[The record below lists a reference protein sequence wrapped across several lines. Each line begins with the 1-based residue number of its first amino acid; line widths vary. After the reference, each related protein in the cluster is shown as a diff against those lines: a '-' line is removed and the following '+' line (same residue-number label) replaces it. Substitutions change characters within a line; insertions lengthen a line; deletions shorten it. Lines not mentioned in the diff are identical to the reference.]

1 MTIPAANRMWN
12 PTFLKTDLVVE
23 RAKNGDITAFGEL
36 YTLYKTPVYNLCFRL
51 TKGAAADAEDLT
63 QEVFLQVFRKVNSF
77 RSEAAFGSWLYRV
90 STNIAMMH
98 LRKRRV
104 EEMPIEVLELGSRAL
119 MSAST
124 SGSRDRCDPVKR
136 IALLRALRG
145 LSRNRRT
152 IIFLHDL
159 NGFTHNEVAQCLGV
173 TPSTSKARLYQAH
186 RKLRESLGGTDVRTR
201 RSLTPCN
208 ILRSIDLDTLTG

>member
-23 RAKNGDITAFGEL
+23 RARNGDITAFGEL

-51 TKGAAADAEDLT
+51 TKGVADAEDLT
-63 QEVFLQVFRKVNSF
+63 QEVFLQVFRKVNGF
-77 RSEAAFGSWLYRV
+77 RGESAFGSWLYRV
-90 STNIAMMH
+90 ATNVAMMH

-104 EEMPIEVLELGSRAL
+104 EEIPIEVLELRSRAL
-119 MSAST
+119 LSAST
-124 SGSRDRCDPVKR
+124 SGSRDQGDPAQRV
-136 IALLRALRG
+136 ALLRALRG

-152 IIFLHDL
+152 LILLYDL

-173 TPSTSKARLYQAH
+173 TATTSKARLYQAH
-186 RKLRESLGGTDVRTR
+186 RKLREALGGTDARTR
-201 RSLTPCN
+201 RSLARVHGNTP
-208 ILRSIDLDTLTG
+208 TLMARPPI

>member
-51 TKGAAADAEDLT
+51 TKGVADAEDLT
-63 QEVFLQVFRKVNSF
+63 QEVFLQVFRKVKGF
-77 RSEAAFGSWLYRV
+77 RGEAAFGSWLYRV
-90 STNIAMMH
+90 ATNVAMMH

-104 EEMPIEVLELGSRAL
+104 EEIPIEVLELGSRAL
-119 MSAST
+119 LSAST
-124 SGSRDRCDPVKR
+124 SGSRDHCDPVQR
-136 IALLRALRG
+136 VALLRALRG

-152 IIFLHDL
+152 LILLYDL

-173 TPSTSKARLYQAH
+173 TATTSKARLYQAH
-186 RKLRESLGGTDVRTR
+186 RKLREALGGTDVRTR
-201 RSLTPCN
+201 RSLTPCS
-208 ILRSIDLDTLTG
+208 ILRSIDLDTLGG

>member
-1 MTIPAANRMWN
+1 MTIPAGNRMWN

-63 QEVFLQVFRKVNSF
+63 QDVFLQVFRKVNSF
-77 RSEAAFGSWLYRV
+77 RGEAAFGSWLYRV
-90 STNIAMMH
+90 ATNVAMMH
-98 LRKRRV
+98 LRKRHV
-104 EEMPIEVLELGSRAL
+104 EEIPIEVLELRSRAL
-119 MSAST
+119 SSAST
-124 SGSRDRCDPVKR
+124 PGSRDHCDPVQR
-136 IALLRALRG
+136 VALVRALRG

-152 IIFLHDL
+152 LILLYDL

-173 TPSTSKARLYQAH
+173 TATTSKARLYQAH
-186 RKLRESLGGTDVRTR
+186 RKLRESLTGADGRTH
-201 RSLTPCN
+201 
-208 ILRSIDLDTLTG
+208 

>member
-12 PTFLKTDLVVE
+12 PTFLKADLIVE

-77 RSEAAFGSWLYRV
+77 RGEAAFGSWLYRV
-90 STNIAMMH
+90 ATNIAMMH
-98 LRKRRV
+98 LRKQRV
-104 EEMPIEVLELGSRAL
+104 EEVPIEVLELRSSTL
-119 MSAST
+119 LST
-124 SGSRDRCDPVKR
+124 STTGSHDRCDPVKR

-145 LSRNRRT
+145 LSKNGKAL
-152 IIFLHDL
+152 ILLYDI
-159 NGFTHNEVAQCLGV
+159 NGFTHNEVAQSLGV
-173 TPSTSKARLYQAH
+173 TAGTSKTRLYQAH
-186 RKLRESLGGTDVRTR
+186 RKLRESLTGADVRHH
-201 RSLTPCN
+201 
-208 ILRSIDLDTLTG
+208 

>member
-1 MTIPAANRMWN
+1 MNIPAANRMWN

-36 YTLYKTPVYNLCFRL
+36 YTLYKTPVYNLCLRL
-51 TKGAAADAEDLT
+51 TKGTADAEDLT

-77 RSEAAFGSWLYRV
+77 RGEAAFGSWLYRV
-90 STNIAMMH
+90 ATNVAMMH

-104 EEMPIEVLELGSRAL
+104 EEIPIEVLELRSRAL
-119 MSAST
+119 LSAST
-124 SGSRDRCDPVKR
+124 PGSRDHCDPVQR
-136 IALLRALRG
+136 VALLRALRG

-152 IIFLHDL
+152 LILLYDL

-173 TPSTSKARLYQAH
+173 TATTSKARLYQAH
-186 RKLRESLGGTDVRTR
+186 RKLRESLTGADGRTH
-201 RSLTPCN
+201 
-208 ILRSIDLDTLTG
+208 

>member
-12 PTFLKTDLVVE
+12 PTFLKADLIVE

-63 QEVFLQVFRKVNSF
+63 QEVFLQVFRKVHGF
-77 RSEAAFGSWLYRV
+77 RGEAAFGSWLYRV
-90 STNIAMMH
+90 ATNVAMMH

-104 EEMPIEVLELGSRAL
+104 EEIPIEVLELSSRAL
-119 MSAST
+119 LFAST
-124 SGSRDRCDPVKR
+124 PRSRDHCDPVQR
-136 IALLRALRG
+136 VALLRALRG

-152 IIFLHDL
+152 LVFLYDL

-173 TPSTSKARLYQAH
+173 TATTSKARLYQAH
-186 RKLRESLGGTDVRTR
+186 RKLRESLTGADMRTH
-201 RSLTPCN
+201 
-208 ILRSIDLDTLTG
+208 

>member
-1 MTIPAANRMWN
+1 MTITAANRMWN

-51 TKGAAADAEDLT
+51 TKGAVADAEDLT
-63 QEVFLQVFRKVNSF
+63 QDVFLQVFRKVNSF
-77 RSEAAFGSWLYRV
+77 RGEAAFGSWLYRV
-90 STNIAMMH
+90 ATNVAMMH

-104 EEMPIEVLELGSRAL
+104 EEIPIEVLELRSRAL
-119 MSAST
+119 LFAST
-124 SGSRDRCDPVKR
+124 PGSRDHCDPAQRV
-136 IALLRALRG
+136 ALLRALRG

-152 IIFLHDL
+152 LIVLYDI

-173 TPSTSKARLYQAH
+173 TATTSKSRLYQAH
-186 RKLRESLGGTDVRTR
+186 RKLRESLTGADVRTH
-201 RSLTPCN
+201 
-208 ILRSIDLDTLTG
+208 